1 MRLATWSDVY
11 SHCFHPPPLRPANNR
26 NEVRSANSYARRYL
40 CMTMYIFPCIFSL
53 GILGWPFGNGTKLAL
68 LAVRCW
74 LHAASRKLGDVLGGG
89 SFGWSESEIS
99 TREGGG
105 EGELRRSGKVSILSL
120 LFRYL
125 WDGRECTICNNDN
138 KKVGDLDVGV

>member
-1 MRLATWSDVY
+1 MRLATLVRCLFALFPPSSSAPGEQSERSSQREFVRAPIPMHDYVY
-11 SHCFHPPPLRPANNR
+11 IPL
-26 NEVRSANSYARRYL
+26 
-40 CMTMYIFPCIFSL
+40 YIFP
-53 GILGWPFGNGTKLAL
+53 GNTWLAVWERDETGP
-68 LAVRCW
+68 VRCW

-138 KKVGDLDVGV
+138 KKVGDLGVGV